1 MEQKNR
7 QTYNFLDIRIPI
19 SPPIPQIDGQLLG
32 IVLFSAGLLYIG
44 KVNSNHWSPSQ
55 LMRPSMSEWR
65 SQVMRYRTCGNYL
78 PTYRQLRF
86 TLLTQLCSM
95 EIIWEPLTLQPIL
108 TTLKGQGTLIY
119 VTILHEKPLPMEP
132 FGCNTVAVMIWS
144 PIFLLNL
151 CQL

>member
-7 QTYNFLDIRIPI
+7 QTYNFLGIRIPI
-19 SPPIPQIDGQLLG
+19 SLPIPPIDGQLPAML
-32 IVLFSAGLLYIG
+32 LFLTELLYIG
-44 KVNSNHWSPSQ
+44 KANSNHWSPGQ
-55 LMRPSMSEWR
+55 LMRLSMSEWQQ
-65 SQVMRYRTCGNYL
+65 QVTRYRTCGNYL
-78 PTYRQLRF
+78 PTYRPLRF

-108 TTLKGQGTLIY
+108 TTLKGQGILIY

-132 FGCNTVAVMIWS
+132 FGCNTVAVMIWL
-144 PIFLLNL
+144 PTFLQNL